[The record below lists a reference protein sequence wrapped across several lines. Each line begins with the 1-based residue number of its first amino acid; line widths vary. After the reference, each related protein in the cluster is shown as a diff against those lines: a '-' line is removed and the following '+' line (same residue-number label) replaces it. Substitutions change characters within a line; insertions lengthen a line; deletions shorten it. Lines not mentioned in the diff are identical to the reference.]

1 MKIDTPFSEAATRLF
16 PTLKQY
22 VPIGDPV
29 HGEHHPEFDEV
40 RAAFNTVVEKTEAA
54 ASIKPELTQQFS
66 NLREITADYTIP
78 DDVCES
84 YAAVF
89 NMLAELDKAYIE

>member
-1 MKIDTPFSEAATRLF
+1 MKIDTPFNEAATRLF

-22 VPIGDPV
+22 VPIVDRV
-29 HGEHHPEFDEV
+29 HGEHHPEFHEV
-40 RAAFNTVVEKTEAA
+40 RAVFNTVVEKTEAA
-54 ASIKPELTQQFS
+54 ASIKPELTQEFS

>member
-1 MKIDTPFSEAATRLF
+1 MKIDTPFNEAATRLF

-22 VPIGDPV
+22 VPIVDRV
-29 HGEHHPEFDEV
+29 HGEHHPEFHEV
-40 RAAFNTVVEKTEAA
+40 RAISNTVIEKTEVA
-54 ASIKPELTQQFS
+54 ASIKPELTQEFS
-66 NLREITADYTIP
+66 KLREITADYTIP

-89 NMLAELDKAYIE
+89 NMLTKNDKAYIE